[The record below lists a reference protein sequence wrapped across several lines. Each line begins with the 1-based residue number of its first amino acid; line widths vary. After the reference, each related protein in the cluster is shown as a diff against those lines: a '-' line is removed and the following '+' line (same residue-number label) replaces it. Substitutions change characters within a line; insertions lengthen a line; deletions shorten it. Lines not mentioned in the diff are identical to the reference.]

1 MISILEEFDADR
13 YEEDLKQMYQE
24 EFFEK
29 GLKQGREEGTTFTNH
44 IITSLFQQFNQ
55 GKSDEEVFK
64 SGITASMEDVLK
76 YRKLWKD
83 VKESGQ

>member
-24 EFFEK
+24 EFLEK
-29 GLKQGREEGTTFTNH
+29 GKVIGKQETNR
-44 IITSLFQQFNQ
+44 IITSVFQQFNQ
-55 GKSDEEVFK
+55 GKSDEDVFK
-64 SGITASMEDVLK
+64 SGIAASMEDILK

>member
-1 MISILEEFDADR
+1 MVSILEEFDADR

-24 EFFEK
+24 EFLEK
-29 GLKQGREEGTTFTNH
+29 GKVIGKQETNR
-44 IITSLFQQFNQ
+44 IITSVFQQFNQ
-55 GKSDEEVFK
+55 GKSDEEIFK
-64 SGITASMEDVLK
+64 SGITASMEDILK

>member
-24 EFFEK
+24 EVLEK
-29 GLKQGREEGTTFTNH
+29 GKVIGKQETNR
-44 IITSLFQQFNQ
+44 IITSVFQQFNQ
-55 GKSDEEVFK
+55 GESDEEVFK

-76 YRKLWKD
+76 YRKLWKG